1 MTEQD
6 SINEIFMRFLMEYK
20 FDEKDLDYS
29 ITDKHVT
36 TLETLSNIGSS
47 GYNLFDI
54 NKRKVL
60 FYSSNFG
67 QLLGYVQTDYVNIG
81 QQFFTDKIHP
91 DDKLKLSLQGIST
104 LKILNSLSSEEK
116 LIHKEIKE
124 FRMLNA
130 QNKYVRLIEQY
141 QIIELDKKGQIW
153 LLMGVVDISPNQEE
167 FSGIKVQLL
176 NFKTGHF
183 IPLDTP
189 PKAQIELTKR
199 EIEILKL
206 VKEGYLSKEI
216 SSKLFISLHTV
227 NTHRQRFLVKLGA
240 QNSMEAINFASNFGL
255 IG

>member
-6 SINEIFMRFLMEYK
+6 SINEVFIKFLMEYK
-20 FDEKDLDYS
+20 FDERDLDYT
-29 ITDKHVT
+29 IMDKYAT
-36 TLETLSNIGSS
+36 ALETLSNIGNS
-47 GYNLFDI
+47 GYNVFDI
-54 NKRKVL
+54 SKRNVL

-67 QLLGYVQTDYVNIG
+67 HLLGYVLTDYENTG
-81 QQFFTDKIHP
+81 QQFFADKIHP

-130 QNKYVRLIEQY
+130 QNKFVRLIEQY

-153 LLMGVVDISPNQEE
+153 LLMGVVDISPNQED

-183 IPLDTP
+183 TPMDTP

-199 EIEILKL
+199 ETEILKL

-227 NTHRQRFLVKLGA
+227 NTHRQRFLEKLGA
-240 QNSMEAINFASNFGL
+240 QNSMEAVNFASNFGL
-255 IG
+255 LG